1 MRFVHLFKCTKS
13 LFLFIT
19 GGFLLHG
26 CTTVVSLYSSVEH
39 LGSFQY
45 LIITNESMNSHIN
58 FLSGHML
65 LFLFDKYIGVE
76 WPNHVV
82 DLCLAFKKMVRL
94 FSKVVIPPTSK
105 ESEFHFHHLIN
116 N

>member
-1 MRFVHLFKCTKS
+1 MCTKS
-13 LFLFIT
+13 SFLFIT

-26 CTTVVSLYSSVEH
+26 YTTVASPHSSVEH

-65 LFLFDKYIGVE
+65 SFLFDKYIGVE
-76 WPNHVV
+76 WLNHVI

-94 FSKVVIPPTSK
+94 FSKVVIPFYSPTSN